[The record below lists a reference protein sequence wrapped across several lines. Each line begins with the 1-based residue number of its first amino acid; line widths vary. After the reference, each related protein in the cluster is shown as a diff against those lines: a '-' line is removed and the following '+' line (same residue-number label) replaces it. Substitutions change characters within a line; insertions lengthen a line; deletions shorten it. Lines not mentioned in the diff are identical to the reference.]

1 MNDLIG
7 LEYRWGANPNDGSG
21 KTDCFQLVCEIRSR
35 LGLSDYS
42 EKYSWA
48 YWLYDEKSL
57 PPKRMARWLL
67 HSGTRI
73 KIPRV
78 GAVALLADPNNAA
91 LGTVTDQGLICIA
104 PGGRVVCIPVG
115 RVAAHYF
122 WVD

>member
-7 LEYRWGANPNDGSG
+7 LEYCWGAHPNYGRG

-48 YWLYDEKSL
+48 YWLYDENSL

-91 LGTVTDQGLICIA
+91 LGTVTDHGLICIA

>member
-7 LEYRWGANPNDGSG
+7 LEYRWGAHPRDGSG

-48 YWLYDEKSL
+48 YWLYDEASL

-67 HSGTRI
+67 HSGERI

-78 GAVALLADPNNAA
+78 GAVALLAEPDNAA
-91 LGTVTDQGLICIA
+91 LGTVTDQGVICIA
-104 PGGRVVCIPVG
+104 PGGCVVSVPVSRVS
-115 RVAAHYF
+115 AHYF
-122 WVD
+122 WVN

>member
-1 MNDLIG
+1 
-7 LEYRWGANPNDGSG
+7 
-21 KTDCFQLVCEIRSR
+21 
-35 LGLSDYS
+35 
-42 EKYSWA
+42 
-48 YWLYDEKSL
+48 
-57 PPKRMARWLL
+57 MARWLL